1 MQDFYI
7 QQRTPQ
13 ELSVDQIQ
21 RWFLTVDMLAPE
33 GVVASDDDSGAIVMG
48 TQGQDNLYIISLVR
62 HLTADE
68 ANRIVEGYMR
78 ITEHDFEIESSNV
91 YRADADLGHPFAMD
105 IQMAQEARS
114 VLADAYKRQ
123 AHNEWIKEMM
133 GKGYRYGLNMSVNEK
148 THPAMRPYDE
158 LPENYRKTPEKTDQ
172 QLLDYYSRNVHKFT

>member
-1 MQDFYI
+1 
-7 QQRTPQ
+7 
-13 ELSVDQIQ
+13 
-21 RWFLTVDMLAPE
+21 
-33 GVVASDDDSGAIVMG
+33 
-48 TQGQDNLYIISLVR
+48 
-62 HLTADE
+62 
-68 ANRIVEGYMR
+68 
-78 ITEHDFEIESSNV
+78 
-91 YRADADLGHPFAMD
+91 
-105 IQMAQEARS
+105 MAQEARS

>member
-7 QQRTPQ
+7 QQRTSQ

-68 ANRIVEGYMR
+68 AIEYG
-78 ITEHDFEIESSNV
+78 IADEI
-91 YRADADLGHPFAMD
+91 
-105 IQMAQEARS
+105 I
-114 VLADAYKRQ
+114 
-123 AHNEWIKEMM
+123 
-133 GKGYRYGLNMSVNEK
+133 
-148 THPAMRPYDE
+148 
-158 LPENYRKTPEKTDQ
+158 
-172 QLLDYYSRNVHKFT
+172 